1 VGTVRVGRKA
11 DLVIVKGNPVENL
24 KLLFGT
30 GTLKLNDATGQVER
44 VGGVAYTVKD
54 GIIYD
59 ARKLRA
65 ELRDRVAKQKAQRNL
80 PPGPMKIE
88 TVDTNR

>member
-1 VGTVRVGRKA
+1 M
-11 DLVIVKGNPVENL
+11 

-30 GTLKLNDATGQVER
+30 GTIRLNDETGQVER
-44 VGGVAYTVKD
+44 VGGIAYTVKD

-65 ELRDRVAKQKAQRNL
+65 EVREMVARQKAERNI
-80 PPGPMKIE
+80 PAGPMVIE
-88 TVDTNR
+88 AVDTSR

>member
-1 VGTVRVGRKA
+1 M
-11 DLVIVKGNPVENL
+11 
-24 KLLFGT
+24 LFGT

-44 VGGVAYTVKD
+44 VGGILYTVKD

-65 ELRDRVAKQKAQRNL
+65 EVRDMVASQKAERDI
-80 PPGPMKIE
+80 PPGPMTIE
-88 TVDTNR
+88 AVDLTR